1 MSSFVE
7 VETSGQH
14 LSYVVERDLYVV
26 ERDLYVVECDDS
38 NWNRSSLGS

>member
-7 VETSGQH
+7 VKTSGKY
-14 LSYVVERDLYVV
+14 LSIVV

-38 NWNRSSLGS
+38 NWNRSSVGS

>member
-1 MSSFVE
+1 MSLFVE
-7 VETSGQH
+7 VETSGQY
-14 LSYVVERDLYVV
+14 LSYVV